1 MEKIP
6 VFPTTNGSKR
16 RTIAYSL
23 SEETIARV
31 EEEAKRT
38 NLSRSKVVQVILD
51 MYFQE
56 N

>member
-6 VFPTTNGSKR
+6 VFPKTNGAKR
-16 RTIAYSL
+16 KVVAYSL
-23 SEETIARV
+23 SEETIAKV
-31 EEEAKRT
+31 EEEARRT
-38 NLSRSKVVQVILD
+38 NLSRSRVIQFVLD